1 METVKVSK
9 GRCFVRKGEKLR
21 GLFVLLQGSVRAVF
35 KNDVIELGAGSIV
48 GMMEGLSDSYLCD
61 YVANTDCLFYTY
73 PYRGVEDYK
82 KIFEAEGKYVAVFAM
97 SAMHQASVIMGR
109 YAIAYRKAREY
120 YKLLLEYYEED
131 N

>member
-73 PYRGVEDYK
+73 PG
-82 KIFEAEGKYVAVFAM
+82 F
-97 SAMHQASVIMGR
+97 
-109 YAIAYRKAREY
+109 
-120 YKLLLEYYEED
+120 
-131 N
+131 